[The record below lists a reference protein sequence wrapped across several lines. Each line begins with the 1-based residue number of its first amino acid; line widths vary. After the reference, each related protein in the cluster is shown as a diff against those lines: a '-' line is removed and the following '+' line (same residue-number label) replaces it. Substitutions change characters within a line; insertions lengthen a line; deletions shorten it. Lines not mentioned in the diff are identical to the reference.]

1 MSDSYT
7 LYNQTVMD
15 HFLNPRNLG
24 DLKDADGVGE
34 VGAAA
39 CGDIMKIS
47 LKIEDGKI
55 TDARFKT
62 FGCGSAI
69 ASSSMATELIKG
81 RTLEEAMHFS
91 NQEVVHALGGL
102 PPVKIHCSVL
112 AEEALKAALEDYLKR
127 HPEAAAKVK
136 TQPEDRG
143 GPGMEHGSPA
153 GHPLP
158 SDGRGTG

>member
-1 MSDSYT
+1 MSETYT

-15 HFLNPRNLG
+15 HFLNPRNMG
-24 DLKDADGVGE
+24 DIKDADGIGE

-47 LKIEDGKI
+47 LKIKNGRIE
-55 TDARFKT
+55 DARFKT

-81 RTLEEAMHFS
+81 RTIEEAMSFS
-91 NQEVVHALGGL
+91 NQEVVDALGGL

-112 AEEALKAALEDYLKR
+112 AEEALKAALEDYVKKN
-127 HPEAAAKVK
+127 PESTETAKTAATV
-136 TQPEDRG
+136 
-143 GPGMEHGSPA
+143 
-153 GHPLP
+153 
-158 SDGRGTG
+158 

>member
-1 MSDSYT
+1 MSETYT
-7 LYNQTVMD
+7 LYNQTVME
-15 HFLNPRNLG
+15 HFMNPRNMG

-47 LKIEDGKI
+47 LKIKDGKI
-55 TDARFKT
+55 EDARFKT

-81 RTLEEAMHFS
+81 RSIDEAMNFS
-91 NQEVVHALGGL
+91 NQEVVDALGGL

-112 AEEALKAALEDYLKR
+112 AEEALKAALEDYLKK
-127 HPEAAAKVK
+127 HPELAKKGEAVAA
-136 TQPEDRG
+136 
-143 GPGMEHGSPA
+143 
-153 GHPLP
+153 
-158 SDGRGTG
+158 

>member
-1 MSDSYT
+1 MSDTYT

-15 HFLNPRNLG
+15 HFMNPRNMG
-24 DLKDADGVGE
+24 DLKDANGIGE

-47 LKIEDGKI
+47 LRIKDGKI
-55 TDARFKT
+55 EDARFKT

-81 RTLEEAMHFS
+81 RTIADAMKLS
-91 NQEVVHALGGL
+91 NQEVIDALGGL

-112 AEEALKAALEDYLKR
+112 AEEALKAALEDYLKK
-127 HPEAAAKVK
+127 HPEAANQSEPVVA
-136 TQPEDRG
+136 
-143 GPGMEHGSPA
+143 
-153 GHPLP
+153 
-158 SDGRGTG
+158 